1 MNRIEVNA
9 DATIPDIV
17 AKLRDIPGESASI
30 HVSDDTALLLTA
42 SEFRAIAA
50 AAERNQVAISIDTD
64 DPLRRQLAAMFRVP
78 IALSSQPVENGDVA
92 LEESTAGESV
102 AVQVAP
108 PVTANG
114 AGEGVGTATA
124 DVASETHEDS
134 PESAPADEAA
144 EKPVAPTRR
153 PRRSPKPLLAVLGL
167 IAAIAAGIGLYW
179 LFFSTATVD
188 IMLQREEVSAQ
199 ITYSVI
205 APGLEPAN
213 DDAPAIQALPV
224 TFDLSTTISRP
235 ATGVRTVGVDTASGE
250 VVLRN
255 PTGKSETIGEGETF
269 ESFDGTAFRFD
280 ETIEVPA
287 ATDGGDT
294 PGEATARVSSA
305 EPGTIGNR
313 EIGALTGRLEN
324 GVYYSNRTAA
334 VEGGTDQETSIVSQE
349 DLDTLRTDV
358 AERLMASAASA
369 EISGGRLLLPSSV
382 SSGDGTFVFSE
393 EVGAEADSV
402 SVDATIRFEALA
414 YDPQILIDA
423 AVAALQGQVPS
434 GYVLESETPRFS
446 SQEEGASENG
456 VTVVTAT
463 VTGEARPDLSDEELE
478 TLADELAGRS
488 EEEALEYLQ
497 GLPYVSES
505 DITYEPAWLPG
516 RIPSS
521 GGRIE
526 VDAR

>member
-9 DATIPDIV
+9 DASMPDIV
-17 AKLRDIPGESASI
+17 AKLRDISGESATI

-78 IALSSQPVENGDVA
+78 IALPSQPVENGDVA

-167 IAAIAAGIGLYW
+167 FAAIAAGIGFYW

-188 IMLQREEVSAQ
+188 IVLQRKEVSVQ
-199 ITYSVI
+199 ISYSVI
-205 APGLEPAN
+205 EPGTELSSN
-213 DDAPAIQALPV
+213 DMAAIASERRI
-224 TFDLSTTISRP
+224 FDISKRISKET
-235 ATGVRTVGVDTASGE
+235 TGVRTVGVDTASGE

-255 PTGKSETIGEGETF
+255 PTGESVTIGEGETF
-269 ESFDGTAFRFD
+269 ESFDGTAFLFD
-280 ETIEVPA
+280 ETVEVPA

-294 PGEATARVSSA
+294 PGEATAGVSSA
-305 EPGTIGNR
+305 EPGTVGNR

-334 VEGGTDQETSIVSQE
+334 VEGGTDQDISVVSQE
-349 DLDTLRTDV
+349 DIDSLGAHVVDELLGDARDSLFTDGYIPLPGSV
-358 AERLMASAASA
+358 
-369 EISGGRLLLPSSV
+369 EIRNATSE
-382 SSGDGTFVFSE
+382 FSDD
-393 EVGAEADSV
+393 VGAEVETV

-463 VTGEARPDLSDEELE
+463 VTGEARPDRSDEELQ
-478 TLADELAGRS
+478 TLANELAGRS
-488 EEEALEYLQ
+488 EEEAMEYLQ
-497 GLPYVSES
+497 GLPYVAESE
-505 DITYEPAWLPG
+505 ITYEPAWLPG

-526 VDAR
+526 VDVR